1 MLLLSMCSTTQSCK
15 ERKELL
21 QQLRYRL
28 LMVRS
33 KLTGRFRNE
42 NATTVTMARTDL
54 ILAWPYPGF
63 HDRFFSRVRLHDLV
77 SAETGNRAWK
87 VSGAQGSPVVERKVE
102 QRKSCSVSSTLFL
115 VLISRCVVVPII
127 GWFSNR
133 TGTSFDDGK
142 ARRKD

>member
-1 MLLLSMCSTTQSCK
+1 MCSTTQSCK

-42 NATTVTMARTDL
+42 TRRQWRWRAQIL
-54 ILAWPYPGF
+54 IWLDHTLGSF
-63 HDRFFSRVRLHDLV
+63 RGFFSRAAPRFGQRKP
-77 SAETGNRAWK
+77 ETAHEKSLAPR
-87 VSGAQGSPVVERKVE
+87 VAQQLSPAAERKVE
-102 QRKSCSVSSTLFL
+102 HWKSCSVSSALFL
-115 VLISRCVVVPII
+115 VLISRCVVVPIM
-127 GWFSNR
+127 GWSRKR

-142 ARRKD
+142 ERRTD